1 MQKYA
6 ADELTK
12 ANKTLQSA
20 LIAETK
26 EDMASLAYIGNVQV
40 KTAINNSAAE
50 QSRLN
55 SIDLLAQ
62 KEQLVAASINEKK
75 DAAQTKLQA
84 MEGLEAEREI
94 LLAFGKIE
102 FVSGTAN
109 LVPGASQ
116 GIDLLAVYMSKY
128 PNKKITL
135 SGHTDNT
142 GSTKSNKK
150 LSQQRADYIRDV
162 LVSKGSSLE
171 NITAIGYGESQPV
184 VSNNSSAGRQKN
196 RRINISF
203 N

>member
-1 MQKYA
+1 
-6 ADELTK
+6 
-12 ANKTLQSA
+12 
-20 LIAETK
+20 
-26 EDMASLAYIGNVQV
+26 
-40 KTAINNSAAE
+40 
-50 QSRLN
+50 
-55 SIDLLAQ
+55 
-62 KEQLVAASINEKK
+62 
-75 DAAQTKLQA
+75 
-84 MEGLEAEREI
+84 
-94 LLAFGKIE
+94 
-102 FVSGTAN
+102 
-109 LVPGASQ
+109 
-116 GIDLLAVYMSKY
+116 MSKY

>member
-1 MQKYA
+1 VQKYA

-162 LVSKGSSLE
+162 LVSKGSTLE
-171 NITAIGYGESQPV
+171 KYLCIITLT
-184 VSNNSSAGRQKN
+184 
-196 RRINISF
+196 F
-203 N
+203 

>member
-1 MQKYA
+1 VQKYA

-109 LVPGASQ
+109 LVPGA
-116 GIDLLAVYMSKY
+116 
-128 PNKKITL
+128 
-135 SGHTDNT
+135 
-142 GSTKSNKK
+142 
-150 LSQQRADYIRDV
+150 
-162 LVSKGSSLE
+162 
-171 NITAIGYGESQPV
+171 
-184 VSNNSSAGRQKN
+184 
-196 RRINISF
+196 
-203 N
+203 